1 MTQAVT
7 VRRDGDTFQARL
19 FWNYAARLLDE
30 NGPIVKVGF
39 EMGPK
44 SFDDIW
50 VEYDE
55 GTGPSDH
62 DGVPIRRVHLQCKWH
77 STPGSFG
84 YLQLINPEFINAS
97 TYSFLERA
105 RKAQAEFAPDGLGIR
120 FKLLTNWRI
129 ERNDPLRDMV
139 STRSGAIRL
148 DRLYGSTTDNSK
160 VGAVRKAWRERLGMD
175 EDELRVLAGTLAF
188 GEVTDSLPDLRERLD
203 MTFLAMGL
211 RRVPANENAFFYDDL
226 VYQWMGQK
234 RLEFDRESFR
244 EACEQEGILVTSM
257 PAPKVY
263 GVKSFEHAFDHLEN
277 RCEDVLDF
285 VPVFDERY
293 IRSDADWSGKL
304 YPELREFLV
313 DAASK
318 NDRLRLALD
327 AHTSLAFV
335 AGSILNIKSGRT
347 IEIEQR
353 VLAKSVWSADDLPL
367 DPKWPYL
374 VFSVTEIDLSCPEI
388 AIAVGVTHN
397 ITADVLTFVEKSLPR
412 VGKIL
417 NCIPSTGA
425 SARFVVCGR
434 HAFEL
439 AEALVKKVVGLRGD
453 GPRRLNHLFIAAP
466 NTFTFLTGQRQVAI
480 GPVRLYEFDFDGGR
494 DGSYC
499 PSLTL
504 PIGHSSNVVPE
515 SESL

>member
-19 FWNYAARLLDE
+19 FWDLAARLLDE
-30 NGPIVKVGF
+30 NGSIVKVGF

-55 GTGPSDH
+55 VRGPSDH
-62 DGVPIRRVHLQCKWH
+62 DGVPIRRQYLQCKWH
-77 STPGSFG
+77 STPDSFG
-84 YLQLINPEFINAS
+84 YRQLINPEFINAN
-97 TYSFLERA
+97 TYSFLGRA
-105 RKAQAEFAPDGLGIR
+105 RKAQAEFAPDGVGIQ

-129 ERNDPLRDMV
+129 ERNDPLREMV

-148 DRLYGSTTDNSK
+148 DQLYGSKTDNSK
-160 VGAVRKAWRERLGMD
+160 AGKVRKTWREYLGID
-175 EDELRVLAGTLAF
+175 EDELRILAGTLAF
-188 GEVTDSLPDLRERLD
+188 GEVTDSMRDLRDRLD
-203 MTFLAMGL
+203 MIFLATGL

-226 VYQWMGQK
+226 VYQWLSQK
-234 RLEFDRESFR
+234 RLEFDRESFKR
-244 EACEQEGILVTSM
+244 ICEQEGILVTAM

-263 GVKSFEHAFDHLEN
+263 GVKSFEHAFDHLEH

-313 DAASK
+313 DAATK

-327 AHTSLAFV
+327 VHASLAFV

-374 VFSVTEIDLSCPEI
+374 DFSVTEIDLSRPEI

-397 ITADVLTFVEKSLPR
+397 ITADVLAFVEQSLPR

-417 NCIPSTGA
+417 NCIPGTGA

-434 HAFEL
+434 HAFDL
-439 AEALVKKVVGLRGD
+439 AEALVKKVVELRVD
-453 GPRRLNHLFIAAP
+453 GTRRLNHLFIAAP
-466 NTFTFLTGQRQVAI
+466 NTFTFFTGQRQVALS
-480 GPVRLYEFDFDGGR
+480 PVRLYEFDFEGGR
-494 DGSYC
+494 AGSYC